1 MATIARRRPLLL
13 ALLLATGAP
22 GSSAI
27 AAEESTGVIEEIV
40 VTSRRVEE
48 SQQEIPVA
56 VTAFTQDAIER
67 IAPRSLRDFDG
78 LMPNVRIGMNTAGP
92 SAGSIFIRGV
102 GYADIEKTQ
111 SPAVGVIIDGV
122 YQGTSTGQLIDT
134 FDVQQMEV
142 NRGPQGVLQG
152 KNTTGGSIVVT
163 RVAPEFNRLGW
174 TGSAQLGDYDEQQ
187 FKARVNIPL
196 MEDRLALKL
205 GAIHKER
212 DGFYDNTTQN
222 CDECAGKIEYRAST
236 MALRFAPTDTFD
248 ATLTYDYIKDRGDIP
263 PQDPR
268 FDGPDPFENG
278 ANLDEFQTYDVDSWT
293 LNASWDVGFGTI
305 TSITG
310 WQEAKDR
317 VGQDFDGSNR
327 FNGAVPLVQLHTL
340 REQEYQQFSE
350 ELKLTADLTDTVR
363 ATIGGFYWETEL
375 DFAQGT
381 NQILQF
387 PRPFFDGLFGLP
399 AGSIGANCLLGGAI
413 PLGLDKNPNTAI
425 GDTMCQLGPLW
436 ADQQAFEEVESS
448 AVFAAIDWQITE
460 TIEVSAGAR
469 YIDEE
474 KTFGNRFGERVAP
487 EGSPLDELGEAIN
500 PPTFPGSTPQC
511 QNVGGINTNPPCTFA
526 GFPAE
531 GEGSWDDVVFQLSG
545 SWQITEENLLYV
557 SYGEGFRSGGFSIR
571 GTDPSRLTF
580 EPEDVSSIEIGS
592 KNDFFDNRL
601 RLNLTA
607 FMTEIESPQGS
618 SILQQ
623 AAPPGTNTLI
633 LNGEALES
641 VGFEVEA
648 IISLTDTLSMIATA
662 GTQDVENQESTQSC
676 LDVVYNASGTPCN
689 ALENPTLF
697 PPATTAA
704 PPSVTFPKQPGFLA
718 TDYNYAVSLVYDREI
733 GPGRL
738 TASATAK
745 VTDDVWIAS
754 NAGQR
759 VIQDGY
765 PLYDAR
771 IAYEWRLANE
781 DYVVFALTG
790 KNLADEEYI
799 EQELPL
805 GFGGFRGW
813 GPPRQIALEVL
824 WNH

>member
-1 MATIARRRPLLL
+1 MTASRSRSLLTRASFVCVSL
-13 ALLLATGAP
+13 FSAPALQ
-22 GSSAI
+22 
-27 AAEESTGVIEEIV
+27 AAEQSTGPIEEIV

-56 VTAFTQDAIER
+56 VTAFTPDAIER
-67 IAPRSLRDFDG
+67 IAPRTLRDFDG

-174 TGSAQLGDYDEQQ
+174 AASAQVGDYDEQQ
-187 FKARVNIPL
+187 LKARVNIPL
-196 MEDRLALKL
+196 IDDRLALKV
-205 GAIHKER
+205 ATIEKSR
-212 DGFYDNTTQN
+212 DGFYDNTTRG
-222 CDECAGKIEYRAST
+222 CDECAGKIDYRAT
-236 MALRFAPTDTFD
+236 TVALRFAPTDTID
-248 ATLTYDYIKDRGDIP
+248 ATLTYDYIKDQGDIP

-268 FDGPDPFENG
+268 FDGSDPFENG
-278 ANLDEFQTYDVDSWT
+278 ANLDEFQSYDVDSWT
-293 LNASWDVGFGTI
+293 LNASWDLGFGTV

-310 WQEAKDR
+310 WQEAEDR
-317 VGQDFDGSNR
+317 VGQDFDGSDR
-327 FNGAVPLVQLHTL
+327 FNPAVPLVQLHTL
-340 REQEYQQFSE
+340 REQTYEQFSQ
-350 ELKLTADLTDTVR
+350 ELKLTFDVTDRIR
-363 ATIGGFYWETEL
+363 ATVGGFYWETEL
-375 DFAQGT
+375 EFAQGT

-413 PLGLDKNPNTAI
+413 PLGLDQNPNPAI
-425 GDTMCQLGPLW
+425 GDSMCQLGPLW

-448 AVFAAIDWQITE
+448 ALFAAIDWQVTDS
-460 TIEVSAGAR
+460 IELSGGLR
-469 YIDEE
+469 FIDEE
-474 KTFGNRFGERVAP
+474 KDFGNRFGERVAP
-487 EGSPLDELGEAIN
+487 AGSPVDGLGEAIN
-500 PPTFPGSTPQC
+500 PPTNPGNTPPC
-511 QNVGGINTNPPCTFA
+511 QAVGPVNVNPPCTFA

-531 GEGSWDDVVFQLSG
+531 ADGSWDDMVFQLSA
-545 SWQITEENLLYV
+545 SWQFTDENLVYV
-557 SYGEGFRSGGFSIR
+557 TYSEGFRSGGFSIR
-571 GTDPSRLTF
+571 GTDPNRLTF
-580 EPEDVSSIEIGS
+580 DPEDVSNIEIGS

-607 FMTEIESPQGS
+607 FYTELESPQGS

-641 VGFEVEA
+641 SGLELEA
-648 IISLTDTLSMIATA
+648 ILALTDHWSIQAIA
-662 GTQDVENQESTQSC
+662 GTQDVENQASSQSC
-676 LDVVYNASGTPCN
+676 LDVVFNASGTPCN
-689 ALENPTLF
+689 ALENPALF
-697 PPATTAA
+697 APGSTPPN
-704 PPSVTFPKQPGFLA
+704 VDFPKQPGFLA
-718 TDYNYAVSLVYDREI
+718 TDYNYAVSLIYDREI
-733 GPGRL
+733 GPGRF

-781 DYVVFALTG
+781 DFVLFSLVG

-813 GPPRQIALEVL
+813 GPPRQIAFEVL